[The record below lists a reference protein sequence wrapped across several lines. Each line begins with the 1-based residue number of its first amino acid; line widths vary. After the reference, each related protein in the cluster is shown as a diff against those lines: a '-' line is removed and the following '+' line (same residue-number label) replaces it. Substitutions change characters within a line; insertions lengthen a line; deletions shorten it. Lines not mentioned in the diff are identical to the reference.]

1 MKTVIDNSISNG
13 FGYTIKATRC
23 QDGST
28 VASYLYA
35 TPNTSEVQTRPRPC
49 RTEREAVFSALECL
63 YRDVQARIFQLGHN
77 DERCRW
83 EIPFL
88 RRMTARILKD
98 CEKYDPKQLGL
109 WAD

>member
-13 FGYTIKATRC
+13 FRYTIKATRC

-28 VASYLYA
+28 VASYLFT

-49 RTEREAVFSALECL
+49 RTEGEAVFSALECL
-63 YRDVQARIFQLGHN
+63 YCNVRDRIFRLDRTG
-77 DERCRW
+77 ERLFW
-83 EIPFL
+83 EVPFL

-98 CEKYDPKQLGL
+98 CEKYDPRQLDL